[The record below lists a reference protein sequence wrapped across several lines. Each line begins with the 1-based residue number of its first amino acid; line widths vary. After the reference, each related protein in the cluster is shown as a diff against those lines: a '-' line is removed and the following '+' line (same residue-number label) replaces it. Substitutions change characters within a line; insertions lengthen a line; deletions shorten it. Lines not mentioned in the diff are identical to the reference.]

1 MAVNPMQ
8 RKARQSFLL
17 GMLLM
22 LVIAAIVVGLLFMQI
37 MNMKKEN
44 DATAAASKTVWTL
57 KGNIKS
63 GQNITAS
70 DLVKQTVVTNL
81 ANDEIATTA
90 DLTEDTIAKIDLGK
104 GTILTKS
111 MIVEQAETVTAS
123 LRQQEFN
130 MLTLPTDLE
139 TNDYVDIRF
148 ILPNGQD
155 YIVVSKKRVIQSSE
169 NTIFLKL
176 SEDEIVTMSNA
187 IVEAYITQGS
197 MLYATKY
204 VDPGIQNAST
214 PTYTVSKEVLD
225 LIDSNANITVDAK
238 NALYGRY
245 VGERRNQI
253 NNAISPNMEDYQEK
267 VQEKFDTQIKKAQEE
282 RMRYIET
289 IMGGAD
295 Y

>member
-22 LVIAAIVVGLLFMQI
+22 LVIAAIVVGILFMQI
-37 MNMKKEN
+37 MNMKEVEN
-44 DATAAASKTVWTL
+44 QTAAASKTVYTL
-57 KGNIKS
+57 KSDIKS
-63 GQNITAS
+63 GQPIT
-70 DLVKQTVVTNL
+70 
-81 ANDEIATTA
+81 IA
-90 DLTEDTIAKIDLGK
+90 DLTTKTLVTDLSTSEIVNASNLTENTVAKIDLGK
-104 GTILTKS
+104 GSILTQS
-111 MIVEQAETVTAS
+111 MIVEQDEEVVDS
-123 LRQQEFN
+123 QRVQEFN
-130 MLTLPTDLE
+130 MITLPTDLT

-148 ILPNGQD
+148 VLPNGQD

-169 NTIFLKL
+169 NTIFIKL

-204 VDPGIQNAST
+204 VDPGIQAASI

-225 LIDSNANITVDAK
+225 LIETNANITQEAK
-238 NALYGRY
+238 NVLYSRY

-253 NNAISPNMEDYQEK
+253 NSAISPNMDEYQEK
-267 VQEKFDTQIKKAQEE
+267 VEEKFDAQIKKAQEE
-282 RMRYIET
+282 RNRYLET
-289 IMGGAD
+289 LGGAD